1 MRSTLQTVPESLPT
15 DHITNPL
22 GTTATTTAT
31 TETTTTKSSHSH
43 TSNPLKGRA
52 TSTKVCYVKLCFG
65 KLLFFWGPW
74 CTENLLHFKRSC
86 YRLFSYAVSIIDI
99 HIHIDGWGYYHVSY
113 FVYMWQIVLETNI
126 LQQNLHHHI
135 VMMRSLSSYRRS
147 DWDNFKSN
155 RIEVQY
161 IPDDINLP

>member
-1 MRSTLQTVPESLPT
+1 MQSWLHHFRKFVKMSTTMRSTLQTVPESLPT

-74 CTENLLHFKRSC
+74 CTKNLLHFKRSC
-86 YRLFSYAVSIIDI
+86 YRLFSYAVSIFIFI
-99 HIHIDGWGYYHVSY
+99 SMGGAIIISA
-113 FVYMWQIVLETNI
+113 I
-126 LQQNLHHHI
+126 LFI
-135 VMMRSLSSYRRS
+135 C
-147 DWDNFKSN
+147 DK
-155 RIEVQY
+155 
-161 IPDDINLP
+161 